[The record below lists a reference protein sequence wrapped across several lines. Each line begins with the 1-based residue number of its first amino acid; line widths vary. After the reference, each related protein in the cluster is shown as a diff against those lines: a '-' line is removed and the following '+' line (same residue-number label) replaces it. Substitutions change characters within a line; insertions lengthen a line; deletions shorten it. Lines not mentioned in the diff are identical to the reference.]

1 MKKKKMLKPG
11 LLVGLL
17 ITTVIFMGGCI
28 PGGEAPADGGFN
40 PTIIIFLV
48 LMFAF
53 FYFVLIRPQRK
64 KQKEQQHMVQE
75 LKRGDNVITIGGIY
89 GQIDSLSEDSI
100 VIKVESGVMLRLAR
114 SSIAGIK
121 DKDKNR
127 QF

>member
-1 MKKKKMLKPG
+1 MTKKKMLKPG
-11 LLVGLL
+11 LLMGLL
-17 ITTVIFMGGCI
+17 ITAVIFMGGCL
-28 PGGEAPADGGFN
+28 APEEADGGFN
-40 PTIIIFLV
+40 PTIIIFVV

-53 FYFVLIRPQRK
+53 FYFLLIRPQRK
-64 KQKEQQHMVQE
+64 KQKEQKHMVQE

-89 GQIDSLSEDSI
+89 GQIDSLSEDSV

-121 DKDKNR
+121 DKDR

>member
-1 MKKKKMLKPG
+1 MTKKKMLKPG

-17 ITTVIFMGGCI
+17 ITAVIFMGGCI
-28 PGGEAPADGGFN
+28 PGGEASAEGGFN
-40 PTIIIFLV
+40 PTIIILLV

-100 VIKVESGVMLRLAR
+100 VIKVESGVMLRMAR

-121 DKDKNR
+121 DKHK